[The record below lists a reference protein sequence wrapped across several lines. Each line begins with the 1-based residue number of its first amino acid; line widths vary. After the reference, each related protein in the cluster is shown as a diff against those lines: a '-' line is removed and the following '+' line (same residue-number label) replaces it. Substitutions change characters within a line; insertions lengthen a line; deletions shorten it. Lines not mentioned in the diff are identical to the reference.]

1 MGAAAKVWFD
11 AKDKMYHHE
20 NGRTIPAQD
29 IKTLPHH
36 RRAILGMAGLDPNQ
50 PITAP
55 IDNETQLELDYVAKL
70 LGGEA

>member
-20 NGRTIPAQD
+20 NGRTVPASD
-29 IKTLPHH
+29 IKTQPRH
-36 RRAILGMAGLDPNQ
+36 RKAILTAAGLDPNQ
-50 PITAP
+50 PLSAP
-55 IDNETQLELDYVAKL
+55 IDNETQLELDYVARL